1 MFNSSGPEYFCSSF
15 PFESVTLFLRQYQF
29 NFIPGRSTPK
39 RITGIQYCCF
49 CAVNLSS
56 FSTLV
61 MSDSDRTE
69 FLLFFNFKNIT
80 VLQLG
85 VLEFLSSV
93 KRTFFLVPRREKS
106 GQKLWENLSF
116 IWKIVKLHTKLRN
129 SSFCVSVQDMGIV
142 TILTIRIVIR
152 FIGAIEVVCMKC
164 ENISWKQF

>member
-1 MFNSSGPEYFCSSF
+1 MDKVFWQLYVMISVRSFPFEFTQWSLPFFMQQERFLFNSSGPEYFCSSF

-49 CAVNLSS
+49 CTVNLSS

-93 KRTFFLVPRREKS
+93 KRTFFFGPKVRKEWAEVMGKPFFHLK
-106 GQKLWENLSF
+106 
-116 IWKIVKLHTKLRN
+116 N
-129 SSFCVSVQDMGIV
+129 SKV
-142 TILTIRIVIR
+142 THKTT
-152 FIGAIEVVCMKC
+152 
-164 ENISWKQF
+164 

>member
-1 MFNSSGPEYFCSSF
+1 MDKVIWQLYVMISVRSFPFEFTQWSLPFFMQQERFLFNSSGPEYFCSSF

-39 RITGIQYCCF
+39 CITGIQYCCF

-56 FSTLV
+56 FGTLV

-93 KRTFFLVPRREKS
+93 KRTFFFWSQGEKRVGRS
-106 GQKLWENLSF
+106 YGKTFLS
-116 IWKIVKLHTKLRN
+116 
-129 SSFCVSVQDMGIV
+129 S
-142 TILTIRIVIR
+142 
-152 FIGAIEVVCMKC
+152 E
-164 ENISWKQF
+164 KQ